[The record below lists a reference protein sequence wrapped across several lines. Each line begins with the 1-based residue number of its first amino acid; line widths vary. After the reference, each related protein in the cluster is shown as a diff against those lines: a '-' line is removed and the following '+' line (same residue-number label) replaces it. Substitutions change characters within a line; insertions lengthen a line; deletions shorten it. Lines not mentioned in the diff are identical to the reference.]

1 MAEVTRVPIQPIR
14 KGSLTKLW
22 LGIAVALAAALAL
35 AWFTIPRGVSVE
47 ELTAGA
53 GEGPGA
59 SDVVFVR
66 YTGKL
71 EDGTVFDQSQDIP
84 LPVEGIFPGGT
95 PLPLEGMIPGFT
107 EAALQ
112 MKKGGKYRFEIPADK
127 AYGAEGSSNPQ
138 TGEQV
143 IPPNSDLTFEVELV
157 DFMSREDFERRVQAI
172 QQMMQMQ
179 QGANGAP
186 GGAPGAPGAPNGA
199 PAPAQ
204 PGQ

>member
-1 MAEVTRVPIQPIR
+1 MAEVTRVPIPPIR

-22 LGIAVALAAALAL
+22 LGIAAVLVAALAL
-35 AWFTIPRGVSVE
+35 AWWTVPQGVSVE
-47 ELTAGA
+47 ELTAGT
-53 GEGPGA
+53 GPSPSA
-59 SDVVFVR
+59 EDVIFVR

-84 LPVEGIFPGGT
+84 LPIEGIFPEGT

-112 MKKGGKYRFEIPADK
+112 MEKGGKYRVEIPADK
-127 AYGAEGSSNPQ
+127 AYGAAGSANPQ

-143 IPPNSDLTFEVELV
+143 IPPNSDLIFEVELI

-172 QQMMQMQ
+172 QQMMQLQ
-179 QGANGAP
+179 QGAP
-186 GGAPGAPGAPNGA
+186 GGAA
-199 PAPAQ
+199 PAP
-204 PGQ
+204 